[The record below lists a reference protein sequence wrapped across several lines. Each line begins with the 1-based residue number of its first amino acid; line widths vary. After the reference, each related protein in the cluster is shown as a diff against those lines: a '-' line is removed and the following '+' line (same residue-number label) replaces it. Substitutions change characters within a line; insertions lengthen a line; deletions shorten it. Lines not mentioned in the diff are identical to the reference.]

1 MMTVSTKISFDWS
14 EELNQLVKQSLI
26 TSFGLDFLL
35 VMDKTGGDVD
45 TIHNVRQKIYATEEN
60 ESRYKQREQYDSNKY
75 HKYLNYINTGREHK
89 KQQNSEEGLQDTYT
103 NKILSQKD
111 DRNLD
116 HVISAKEIHEDRGR
130 FLSGLDGVEL
140 ANQKQNLQSTSGTIN
155 KSKKEKSVNKY
166 LKSLPAKIAD
176 KKKIIEHQEN
186 KLAFMPQETAQEKHK
201 YQTLKEEIR
210 KKKELVTKLESID
223 PEKMR
228 NVDQKSRQNYEQQIN
243 LTYYKSSKFLKNTG
257 IQASNIGVR
266 MGLRQALGLVLAEV
280 WFEFQNTLPELY
292 NKYKNISFEISIFFN
307 DMKMIFQN
315 IIQRVKKQFQD
326 ILTSFKDG
334 MLCGILASITN
345 TILNI
350 FLTTT
355 KMWGK
360 IIRETWNNI
369 VKIAK
374 MVFFNPE
381 NLSVGELTKQCFKLV
396 SLSLGAFLGTIIHNH
411 LTFLSTLPF
420 GSCIQ
425 SFVSALVAGLV
436 TLGLN
441 FFLEESFITQRI
453 WQFLDKFKN
462 YYDLTLEYYKKINKE
477 LDAYLIKLSKIEF
490 NFNISELNQFCTSLE
505 NTNNELERHFILN
518 SMIEKEGIKLPY
530 EAGNNKSVKK
540 WLTGLCGD

>member
-1 MMTVSTKISFDWS
+1 MRK
-14 EELNQLVKQSLI
+14 
-26 TSFGLDFLL
+26 
-35 VMDKTGGDVD
+35 
-45 TIHNVRQKIYATEEN
+45 
-60 ESRYKQREQYDSNKY
+60 
-75 HKYLNYINTGREHK
+75 
-89 KQQNSEEGLQDTYT
+89 
-103 NKILSQKD
+103 
-111 DRNLD
+111 
-116 HVISAKEIHEDRGR
+116 
-130 FLSGLDGVEL
+130 
-140 ANQKQNLQSTSGTIN
+140 
-155 KSKKEKSVNKY
+155 
-166 LKSLPAKIAD
+166 AD
-176 KKKIIEHQEN
+176 KKS
-186 KLAFMPQETAQEKHK
+186 
-201 YQTLKEEIR
+201 R
-210 KKKELVTKLESID
+210 K
-223 PEKMR
+223 
-228 NVDQKSRQNYEQQIN
+228 NYEQQIN
-243 LTYYKSSKFLKNTG
+243 LTYYTSSKFLKNTG
-257 IQASNIGVR
+257 IQATNIGVR

-280 WFEFQNTLPELY
+280 WFEFQNTVPELY

-307 DMKMIFQN
+307 DVKIIFQN

-334 MLCGILASITN
+334 MLGGVLSSITN

-374 MVFFNPE
+374 IVFFNPE

-396 SLSLGAFLGTIIHNH
+396 SLNLGAFLGTIIHNH

-425 SFVSALVAGLV
+425 NFVSALIAGLI

-441 FFLEESFITQRI
+441 FFLEESSIMRRI

-477 LDAYLIKLSKIEF
+477 LDAYLIELSKIEF
-490 NFNISELNQFCTSLE
+490 NFNISELNQFVTNLE
-505 NTNNELERHFILN
+505 NTNNQLERHFILN

-530 EAGNNKSVKK
+530 EAGNNRSVKK
-540 WLTGLCGD
+540 WLTGLCDV